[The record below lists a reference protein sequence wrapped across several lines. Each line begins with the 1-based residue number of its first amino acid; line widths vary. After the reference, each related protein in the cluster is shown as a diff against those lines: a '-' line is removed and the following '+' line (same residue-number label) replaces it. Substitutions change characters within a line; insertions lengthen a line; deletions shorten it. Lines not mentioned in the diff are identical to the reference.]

1 MMIDKHYKN
10 ERQKEEDN
18 LDEDLD
24 DEMNYSDDE

>member
-10 ERQKEEDN
+10 EIQKEEDN